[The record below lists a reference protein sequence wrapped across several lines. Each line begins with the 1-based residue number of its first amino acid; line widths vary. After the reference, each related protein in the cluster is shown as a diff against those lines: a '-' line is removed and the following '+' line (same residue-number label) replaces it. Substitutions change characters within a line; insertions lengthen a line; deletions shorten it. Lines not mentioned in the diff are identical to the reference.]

1 MLMVTPTSRLLLFHL
16 YASCCFF
23 LLTYHVLEGA
33 AASPFSFSFDF
44 SDRSKYLLED
54 LRFEGDAAQH
64 DGAVD
69 LTCNSMSKPRFNCKG
84 RMSYNHPVPFYQT
97 TTDEVASFSTR
108 FNFAIGFPGQ
118 VAGDGMAF
126 FLSSYPSML
135 PLNSG
140 GGNLGLHNGDGI
152 TAKTT
157 DRIVAVEFDT
167 FKNDFDNS
175 FDHIGIDINT
185 ARASVNTTSVNGSIN
200 GSMTAIITFNSSTL
214 MLVATLHF
222 DNEPSRPSYQWGQKP
237 GGLRPAALPLQLAA
251 VDHHLVAM
259 AGGAWWAGAGAG
271 DQLACVVQLLAAMAC
286 SMSDTEPV
294 SQKVLPRAC
303 ALQNGSASVRVCAP
317 TP

>member
-1 MLMVTPTSRLLLFHL
+1 
-16 YASCCFF
+16 
-23 LLTYHVLEGA
+23 VLEGA

-222 DNEPSRPSYQWGQKP
+222 DNEPSRPSYQVSTQLSNPVTDLLPSEVAVGFS
-237 GGLRPAALPLQLAA
+237 AATGANIELHQIMSWSFSSTLAREGTIY
-251 VDHHLVAM
+251 L
-259 AGGAWWAGAGAG
+259 
-271 DQLACVVQLLAAMAC
+271 
-286 SMSDTEPV
+286 
-294 SQKVLPRAC
+294 
-303 ALQNGSASVRVCAP
+303 
-317 TP
+317 